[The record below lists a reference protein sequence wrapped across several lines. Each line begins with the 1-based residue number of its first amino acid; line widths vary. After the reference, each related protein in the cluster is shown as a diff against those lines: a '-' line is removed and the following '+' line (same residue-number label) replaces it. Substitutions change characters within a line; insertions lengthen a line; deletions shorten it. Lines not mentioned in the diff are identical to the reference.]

1 MGSRAESL
9 ADKFEQA
16 VAEFA
21 STIERIP
28 DEKWSA
34 KGGSEGWTVAG
45 VAQHVSGQFPLEM
58 QYITAAAESKPMPS
72 YSWDDING
80 MNESRAEKNSSASK
94 ADVLRELREG
104 AASTAAYVRGLS
116 DEQLERTAALALAG
130 GASVSTQQLIRR
142 RAHRPCAWAHE
153 EPAVLRRA
161 GGASTLRGPGPKGTK
176 YEVRGAKYELRR
188 CSGVAEL
195 VRV

>member
-9 ADKFEQA
+9 TDKFEQA

-130 GASVSTQQLIRR
+130 GASVSAQQLI
-142 RAHRPCAWAHE
+142 E
-153 EPAVLRRA
+153 GGVLIDHVL
-161 GGASTLRGPGPKGTK
+161 GHMKSLP
-176 YEVRGAKYELRR
+176 
-188 CSGVAEL
+188 S
-195 VRV
+195 

>member
-28 DEKWSA
+28 DEKWNA
-34 KGGSEGWTVAG
+34 KGGPEGWTVAG

-94 ADVLRELREG
+94 AEVLRELREG
-104 AASTAAYVRGLS
+104 AASTVAYVRGLS

-130 GASVSTQQLIRR
+130 GASVSAQQLIEGGVLID
-142 RAHRPCAWAHE
+142 HVLGHMKSL
-153 EPAVLRRA
+153 PA
-161 GGASTLRGPGPKGTK
+161 
-176 YEVRGAKYELRR
+176 
-188 CSGVAEL
+188 
-195 VRV
+195 

>member
-34 KGGSEGWTVAG
+34 KGGPEGWTVAG

-130 GASVSTQQLIRR
+130 GASVSAQQLI
-142 RAHRPCAWAHE
+142 E
-153 EPAVLRRA
+153 GGVLIDHVL
-161 GGASTLRGPGPKGTK
+161 GHMKSLP
-176 YEVRGAKYELRR
+176 
-188 CSGVAEL
+188 S
-195 VRV
+195 

>member
-1 MGSRAESL
+1 MPSRAESL

-16 VAEFA
+16 VTGFA

-28 DEKWSA
+28 DDKWNA
-34 KGGSEGWTVAG
+34 KGGPEGWTVAG

-58 QYITAAAESKPMPS
+58 QYITAAAEAKPLPS

-94 ADVLRELREG
+94 AEVLRELREG
-104 AASTAAYVRGLS
+104 AASTASYVRGLS

-130 GASVSTQQLIRR
+130 GASVSAQQLIEGGVLID
-142 RAHRPCAWAHE
+142 HVLGHMKSL
-153 EPAVLRRA
+153 PA
-161 GGASTLRGPGPKGTK
+161 
-176 YEVRGAKYELRR
+176 
-188 CSGVAEL
+188 
-195 VRV
+195 